1 MDWCIMRKIVALFAA
16 LLMPFVFVSVAD
28 AAPKPPIG
36 TLVLNNFP
44 TEFVLSPDVV
54 HGTVDWTYS
63 KDVTKGGSNVH
74 VAGFCY
80 HGEKIANPTTN
91 TQGRDFVTANTNY
104 LNTGYYGTT
113 SGTIPMRLW
122 GWTDADGRVYAMSTR
137 WDTHPG
143 DAWCYVVMA
152 DWGTGS
158 WRTYTEPTVIT
169 VSEQWFVNDPRVP

>member
-1 MDWCIMRKIVALFAA
+1 MMKRIIAVVLA
-16 LLMPFVFVSVAD
+16 LLLPSLLLAGIAE
-28 AAPKPPIG
+28 AAPKPTVG
-36 TLVLNNFP
+36 TLKLNNFP
-44 TEFVLSPDVV
+44 TEFKLSPDVE

-63 KDVTKGGSNVH
+63 KDVTKGGGNVLI
-74 VAGFCY
+74 AGYCY
-80 HGEKIANPTTN
+80 HGEKIENPTTN

-104 LNTGYYGTT
+104 LNSGYYGTT

-122 GWTDADGRVYAMSTR
+122 GWHEDGRVYAMSTR

-152 DWGTGS
+152 DWGSGS
-158 WRTYTEPTVIT
+158 WRTYTEPQVIT